1 MSFIDYFTV
10 RNFSSQ
16 ISDILKQWARKKLR
30 EILPNSIN
38 FKLTKE
44 NTLMLI
50 WLNRFELHRLER
62 PAHNHLPSF
71 HLFCSSGGN
80 NKSIIY
86 VISFNFTWLTLL
98 HLHIKL
104 FLTIYSTH
112 SNIVTWWVDNDMN
125 FREEK
130 PHLLSFYCGGEKIF
144 MVVIFR

>member
-10 RNFSSQ
+10 RKFSSQ

-38 FKLTKE
+38 FELTKE

-130 PHLLSFYCGGEKIF
+130 PHLLSFYCGWEKIF